1 MCQTQMALE
10 SIESTKIMVNGMKE
24 TVKTMKKARPLRVT
38 FPSVIRHEVGGRVVR
53 ATS

>member
-1 MCQTQMALE
+1 MALE

-24 TVKTMKKARPLRVT
+24 TVKTMKKARPLRVI
-38 FPSVIRHEVGGRVVR
+38 FLSVIRHEVGGRVVR